1 MRCIW
6 YFPNSA
12 NCFSLFSLQFIQIG
26 NCYYISTFD
35 NHTYS
40 PDASLYQYY
49 MIVLQTFGVHY
60 AQRYTSIG
68 RVCRNICSISIECTN
83 SSVFRVLYIR
93 TQNYIKNKIIFYLL
107 YKMRNL
113 EYKMYII

>member
-1 MRCIW
+1 MQQTLIH
-6 YFPNSA
+6 N
-12 NCFSLFSLQFIQIG
+12 NLQSIVTL
-26 NCYYISTFD
+26 SD
-35 NHTYS
+35 YS
-40 PDASLYQYY
+40 KTPDASLYQYY
-49 MIVLQTFGVHY
+49 MIILQTFGVHY

-93 TQNYIKNKIIFYLL
+93 TQNYIKNNIIFYSL
-107 YKMRNL
+107 YKMTNL

>member
-1 MRCIW
+1 M
-6 YFPNSA
+6 
-12 NCFSLFSLQFIQIG
+12 QINIDG
-26 NCYYISTFD
+26 TEYP
-35 NHTYS
+35 

>member
-1 MRCIW
+1 MHPTVRLWTKI
-6 YFPNSA
+6 N
-12 NCFSLFSLQFIQIG
+12 LL
-26 NCYYISTFD
+26 YISCNIIYDQCSYF
-35 NHTYS
+35 S

-68 RVCRNICSISIECTN
+68 RMCRNICSISIELTN

>member
-1 MRCIW
+1 MPKYIRRISSCSVVS
-6 YFPNSA
+6 FQSK
-12 NCFSLFSLQFIQIG
+12 LD
-26 NCYYISTFD
+26 CYLNNIID
-35 NHTYS
+35 P

>member
-1 MRCIW
+1 MMVSQLLGRPFLSSGGLLLGCDQTGNDSLVLR
-6 YFPNSA
+6 F
-12 NCFSLFSLQFIQIG
+12 CFVPF
-26 NCYYISTFD
+26 
-35 NHTYS
+35 S

-93 TQNYIKNKIIFYLL
+93 TQNYI
-107 YKMRNL
+107 
-113 EYKMYII
+113 